1 MAGSHVMLKIRR
13 MIDETCLPHTCTI
26 THTHNTELEYH
37 AENAIDNVRRHCYRF
52 ALTIGAVMP
61 NPRIEPLKK
70 FLAMDPNDDVA
81 WFGLGKAYMDDGN
94 FEEAAKALQQCITVK
109 PTYSAAY
116 YGLAQSL
123 QKLERLDEC
132 RTVCATGIDVSTKNG
147 DAMVTK
153 NLEALKL
160 SLPS

>member
-1 MAGSHVMLKIRR
+1 
-13 MIDETCLPHTCTI
+13 
-26 THTHNTELEYH
+26 
-37 AENAIDNVRRHCYRF
+37 
-52 ALTIGAVMP
+52 MP

-70 FLAMDPNDDVA
+70 VLAIDPNDDVA

-94 FEEAAKALQQCITVK
+94 FEEAAKALRQCITVK

-116 YGLAQSL
+116 FALAQSL
-123 QKLERLDEC
+123 HKLNQIGEC
-132 RTVCATGIDVSTKNG
+132 RQICSAGIDVS
-147 DAMVTK
+147 AK

>member
-1 MAGSHVMLKIRR
+1 
-13 MIDETCLPHTCTI
+13 
-26 THTHNTELEYH
+26 
-37 AENAIDNVRRHCYRF
+37 
-52 ALTIGAVMP
+52 MP

-70 FLAMDPNDDVA
+70 FLAMDPHDDVA

-94 FEEAAKALQQCITVK
+94 FDEAAKALQQCITVK

-132 RTVCATGIDVSTKNG
+132 RSVCVTGIEISAKNG

-153 NLEALKL
+153 NLEALQL